1 MEENKQKE
9 EPKAPSMEEVL
20 KQIQEL
26 KENNERL
33 EKEKNELFN
42 ALINGKAT
50 EKAVEQKEEPERGK
64 FAEEVFSK
72 WCKEKI

>member
-1 MEENKQKE
+1 MEDNKPKE
-9 EPKAPSMEEVL
+9 EPKTPSMEEVL

-50 EKAVEQKEEPERGK
+50 EKAAEQKEEPERGK
-64 FAEEVFSK
+64 FAEEVFGK